1 MIRVNNLQDAD
12 VIHRATTSIALVA
25 MLLLQTVGPCRC
37 CAAEPPTCD
46 QTPDATPV
54 VDELV
59 PEPRSSGLDCRCCPR
74 RGQPL
79 EPGPLGSCP
88 FCQSAIDFVAPA
100 GNLYE
105 RDWSGT
111 CCFVLLTSDERVAVT
126 GSFEQVRDAPL
137 GSRWRAEAGTRLLI

>member
-1 MIRVNNLQDAD
+1 MLTTSLRDAD

-25 MLLLQTVGPCRC
+25 MLLLQAVGPCRC

-46 QTPDATPV
+46 QTPDAMPV

-59 PEPRSSGLDCRCCPR
+59 PEPLASEPDCPR
-74 RGQPL
+74 WHRRRQPL
-79 EPGPLGSCP
+79 APGPLGSCP

-111 CCFVLLTSDERVAVT
+111 CCFVLLTSDERVPVT